1 MAIEEEIQ
9 TSLLLPTHKRALI
22 NILFTNNWISE
33 EMNKVLKPFDIS
45 LQQFNVLRILKGQK
59 GKPANL
65 NTIQER
71 MIAKNSNTT
80 RLVDKLLIKGLVSKQ
95 ICKSNKRKIEIFI
108 TETGVEFLIHLNKAV
123 ETREKEITNSLS
135 YSELETISELLTQLR
150 TKNK

>member
-9 TSLLLPTHKRALI
+9 TSLSLPTHKRALI

-123 ETREKEITNSLS
+123 EKREKEITNSLS